1 MLDDIEQLDLY
12 EQAQKKIKKISD
24 QYKKRRD
31 LPDEEVYKLY
41 KTIDKDVAINYHEM
55 MQQET
60 ATEYDNTVFFII
72 TYIQL
77 KYLHYLN
84 NRQFFKLSYGELIDT
99 GLVVWNKDPMFMTQ
113 MELYESLFHIS
124 RQWNNH
130 MNGYSSDL
138 DNYILSLKI
147 RLGTLM
153 KANDLSV
160 QILDGSSSWIENGK
174 ASWIFFIDCMTMI
187 GQMQHFMMIFRRI
200 EKFDSTTITIMSLSK
215 KNMKYSLE
223 DITEKLK
230 KYIMTR
236 FNSNTVEMNREVLK
250 EYMSENFMALGEPF
264 R

>member
-84 NRQFFKLSYGELIDT
+84 
-99 GLVVWNKDPMFMTQ
+99 
-113 MELYESLFHIS
+113 
-124 RQWNNH
+124 
-130 MNGYSSDL
+130 
-138 DNYILSLKI
+138 NYILSLKI